1 MESKLAVQEER
12 IRRIVKAMG
21 PNLEPFLEG
30 YAGTVMLVVKF
41 NQFQIPVTPL
51 IASTAEVLKKMGD
64 DDVRVFISLRSNGRI

>member
-1 MESKLAVQEER
+1 M
-12 IRRIVKAMG
+12 
-21 PNLEPFLEG
+21 F
-30 YAGTVMLVVKF
+30 VVKF